1 MSAENG
7 TSMPVDNP
15 SKVAEAPIETK
26 GKGKATATEE
36 PVDETMDDDDD
47 SSDDEVS
54 VARSTTYLAY
64 YRNRNR
70 EKKDPLLAHSLY

>member
-7 TSMPVDNP
+7 STLPVQDP

-26 GKGKATATEE
+26 GKGKAAAAEE
-36 PVDETMDDDDD
+36 PIDQNMDEDDD

-54 VARSTTYLAY
+54 CAP
-64 YRNRNR
+64 N
-70 EKKDPLLAHSLY
+70 DHSRPAFGA

>member
-7 TSMPVDNP
+7 STLPVVDP

-36 PVDETMDDDDD
+36 PVDETMDDDED
-47 SSDDEVS
+47 SSEDEVS
-54 VARSTTYLAY
+54 YCLCSATYL
-64 YRNRNR
+64 
-70 EKKDPLLAHSLY
+70 L